1 MKGKLARVTGST
13 SGTGLE
19 FAAAL
24 AAEGANVLLEGAG
37 DEAAV
42 EEPRAGLA
50 RAHGVTV
57 GHHGA
62 ELGKPTEL
70 EAFMLHAQSLHGV
83 DILVDNAGIE
93 HVATLEEFPVVK
105 WDAVLAVD
113 LSSSLYTMRLALR
126 TMKQRGWRRIIN
138 IASAHGLV
146 VGANK
151 TAYVAAKHWLLGLT
165 EVAGLETARTGV
177 TVSAICPWW
186 VLTPLVQQRIEARAA
201 SNGKTVEQA
210 KQELPAEKQPS
221 LEFVTP
227 EQLGALAVF
236 QCSDATQQVRGAA
249 YSVDRGRVAQ

>member
-1 MKGKLARVTGST
+1 MKGKLALVTGST
-13 SGTGLE
+13 SGTGLGI
-19 FAAAL
+19 AAAL
-24 AAEGANVLLEGAG
+24 AAEGANVLLDGSG
-37 DEAAV
+37 NDAAV
-42 EEPRAGLA
+42 KEPRAGLA

-62 ELGKPTEL
+62 EL

-93 HVATLEEFPVVK
+93 HVATVEEFPVVK
-105 WDAVLAVD
+105 WDAVLAVN
-113 LSSSLYTMRLALR
+113 LSSSLHTMRLALP

-146 VGANK
+146 ASANK
-151 TAYVAAKHWLLGLT
+151 TAYVAAEHWLLGLT

-177 TVSAICPWW
+177 TVNAICPGW
-186 VLTPLVQQRIEARAA
+186 VLTPLVQQQIEARAA
-201 SNGKTVEQA
+201 SNGKTFEQA
-210 KQELPAEKQPS
+210 KHDLPAEKQSS

-236 QCSDATQQVRGAA
+236 QCSDATQQIRGAA